1 VKYAGQQ
8 IAVIGAGSSGKAAA
22 RLARA
27 HGAVVTLADSGTS
40 DSLRNLVTEL
50 AAEEIDVRIA
60 EDAFVADPS
69 CCEFCVV
76 SPGIDPASR
85 LAQHFSRAGVRLISE
100 IEFGFQNSSV
110 PVVAITGTNGKTT
123 TTELTS
129 EIFNAVGLKSVPCG
143 NYGVAYCDVIRGSE
157 VYDVHIVEVS
167 SFQLELIESFRP
179 VTSVWM
185 NFAPDHLDRH
195 PTVAAYRDAKLRM
208 FENQNAGD
216 CAVVNAADIPSSISA
231 GKVTFSAFGLD
242 ADFTLSGDEIS
253 CKGKVLID
261 FSRTRL
267 RGKHNAENVMAAMA
281 AVHSRG
287 VEFSAMTEAVYSYQP
302 PRHRCELV
310 AVIDDVEFI
319 NDSKSTNLHSL
330 ESSLRS
336 LRPPLVLI
344 AGGKDKGLDYGSVKK
359 TVHETCSHVVAIGE
373 IAQSLVDCWGSIVSC
388 EIANDMADAVE
399 RAKARASQGQVV
411 LLSPGTSSFDMF
423 GGYQERGDA
432 FCQNVNRL
440 L

>member
-1 VKYAGQQ
+1 MKYAGQQ

-22 RLARA
+22 RLACA
-27 HGAVVTLADSGTS
+27 HGGSVTLADSGTG
-40 DSLRNLVTEL
+40 DALGGL
-50 AAEEIDVRIA
+50 AAEMAEDGIMVKIA
-60 EDAFVADPS
+60 GDAFVEDPTS
-69 CCEFCVV
+69 FAFCVV
-76 SPGIDPASR
+76 SPGIDPESK
-85 LAQHFSRAGVRLISE
+85 LAQHFSTAGVSLISE
-100 IEFGFQNSSV
+100 IEFGFQNSKV

-123 TTELTS
+123 TTELIS
-129 EIFNAVGLKSVPCG
+129 VIFNAVGLKSVPCG
-143 NYGVAYCDVIRGSE
+143 NYGLAYCDVVRGSE
-157 VYDVHIVEVS
+157 VFDVHTVEVS
-167 SFQLELIESFRP
+167 SFQLELIDSFRP

-195 PTVAAYRDAKLRM
+195 PNVAAYRDAKLRI
-208 FENQNAGD
+208 FENQTAGD
-216 CAVVNAADIPSSISA
+216 CTVINAADVPSGIA
-231 GKVTFSAFGLD
+231 AEKVTFSAFGLD
-242 ADFTLSGDEIS
+242 ADFTLADNKIS
-253 CKGKVLID
+253 CKGDELID
-261 FSRTRL
+261 FSKTRL

-310 AVIDDVEFI
+310 AVIDDIEFI

-344 AGGKDKGLDYGSVKK
+344 AGGKNKGLDYSGVRK

-373 IAQSLVDCWGSIVSC
+373 IAQSLVDCWGSTVSC
-388 EIANDMADAVE
+388 EIASDMADAVR
-399 RAKARASQGQVV
+399 RAKARASRGQVV